1 MEDAGGEGEEEQET
15 AEIEEAEEAQQCSSG
30 GGTYAALPTWI
41 GVDTGEEADGGAM
54 PSRRKSWRC
63 RSWRE
68 LGLAAAHQPEAVT
81 EVV

>member
-1 MEDAGGEGEEEQET
+1 MVEGGGE
-15 AEIEEAEEAQQCSSG
+15 AAAMAAAKEAEVAEQCSSG

>member
-1 MEDAGGEGEEEQET
+1 MGDAGRERGEERGTGATDEV
-15 AEIEEAEEAQQCSSG
+15 EEAQQCSSG